1 MFYPFKDISMGG
13 SFMRLWGYPEIA
25 RLSEGSLG
33 SRRRMTK
40 APDFVESVWETRET
54 PMNRYTIYI
63 YNYNYMYIIYVYI
76 YMYIIYV
83 MYVIYVIYI
92 ILIHNSSRA
101 WCSSQCSIPHRET

>member
-25 RLSEGSLG
+25 RLSEGLLG

-54 PMNRYTIYI
+54 PMNRYTLYI

-76 YMYIIYV
+76 YVYHICDVCDICD
-83 MYVIYVIYI
+83 
-92 ILIHNSSRA
+92 IHHFNSQFFKSMVFQSMFH
-101 WCSSQCSIPHRET
+101 SSP